1 MVQIASRASVVTVRQ
16 KLGPRTWDQ
25 VGTLVGHWDFS
36 DSSTIVDGGGY
47 AIEDGDE
54 IYKITNKSTVSSR
67 LGNFLIQTVLA
78 NRPTFKT
85 GGANSKSYGDFD
97 GTDFVKG
104 TTSTTNGSVNP
115 YYFADNSLSLGGCT
129 IFIIHDP
136 ASADP
141 AEDQCLFT
149 LMAGTSS
156 SDTQEV
162 RIDIADSDDQY
173 RVKLRNETDLA
184 VESKDTNVDVV
195 TGVQLYTLQYS
206 DTGSLTTAGIFYK
219 DGVQGSAYV
228 IDVEPGSGLIES
240 GYEHDYNDRAMES
253 IGKVTLGKR
262 ISPANTPMGNGY
274 KGKIYEALIYFN
286 DISAS
291 DRALIETHL
300 KTKYG
305 IS

>member
-1 MVQIASRASVVTVRQ
+1 MVQKSSRSTAVDHRKQ
-16 KLGPRTWDQ
+16 RAARTWAQ

-36 DSSTIVDGGGY
+36 DSSTITDSGGY
-47 AIEDGDE
+47 SIDNGEG
-54 IYKITNKSTVSSR
+54 IYKITNKSTSPGR
-67 LGNFLIQTVLA
+67 LGNWLIQTVLA
-78 NRPTFKT
+78 NRPAFQT
-85 GGANSKSYGDFD
+85 GGANSKSYADFD

-104 TTSTTNGSVNP
+104 TTSTSNGSIDAFN
-115 YYFADNSLSLGGCT
+115 FADNSLSLGGCT

-141 AEDQCLFT
+141 AEDQCLFM
-149 LMAGTSS
+149 LMSGTNSAN
-156 SDTQEV
+156 TQEV

-195 TGVQLYTLQYS
+195 TGAQLYTLQYS

-219 DGVQGSAYV
+219 DGVQGSAYTV
-228 IDVEPGSGLIES
+228 DVEPGSGLIES
-240 GYEHDYNDRAMES
+240 GYEHDYSDRAMGS

-274 KGKIYEALIYFN
+274 KGKIYEVLIYFN
-286 DISAS
+286 DINAS